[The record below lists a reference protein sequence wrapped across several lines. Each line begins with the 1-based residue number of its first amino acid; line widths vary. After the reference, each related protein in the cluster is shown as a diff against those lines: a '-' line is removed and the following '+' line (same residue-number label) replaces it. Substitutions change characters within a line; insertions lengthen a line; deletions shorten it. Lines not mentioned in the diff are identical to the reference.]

1 MPESPTTPQVARR
14 MERWKQQLLDLSL
27 RNHLLNLRDGLQA
40 IQLHGAS
47 LHEVEDRLQNGV
59 TFSLDAL
66 ENLLGAEEFQNAEKL
81 SVAEREKIYAD
92 AIAKAKKA
100 DALYSVRPAKEL
112 SRKLLELMRKG
123 RLDQE
128 EGDVHTIFAT
138 FGVLAWKPKGDK
150 IKRYAPLVLE
160 PVTLNRKSIQAG
172 FTIMRHDD
180 ETLFNQTLVELL
192 KRDFQIKLPSMD
204 ELPADDH
211 GVDLNAVF
219 TTVRE
224 AVAAIPE
231 CEILETLYVARLSFS
246 KFLMWN
252 DLNNRAEALEK
263 QPLVHH
269 LVQGLSGLYDDQ
281 IKVFPPAE
289 VESHLELENLCC
301 PLAADAS
308 QLTAILYSALG
319 KTFVLHGPPG
329 TGKSQSIANLICHN
343 LTLGRRVLFVSE
355 KKAALEVVQNR
366 LNKLG
371 MRPFCLELHSNKT
384 GKAEVLAQFREALN
398 LATAAEPQNW
408 QTLVKDLATQRDA
421 LNGYIRLLH
430 HAYPNGISAFQCLAE
445 TLEEESSAQI
455 NWKQDDLLTQTA
467 EQRGQLENA
476 LKSAQDGFAAVT
488 PQLCH
493 AMRLFAQPLD
503 WTKLNNSQLPPALA
517 TVQKALDS
525 LRNAIRQLD
534 DAFGFMES
542 PTGEEALAARDLL
555 ASKLPELKTLPRPLL
570 ANDVADHLDDLL
582 TTLDHAK
589 RLVELRGQ
597 LAQWHPMRLTEVPV
611 ASALQTLTDN
621 NARFFLMRFFANR
634 SLGKS
639 LMGFRQITAP
649 RPGADEL
656 AHDLPLISEYQSLV
670 QNHASDF
677 RHLGGLLDNPQWLE
691 GATPNWQALAAQ
703 LETAALL
710 VHAILELFGPQPD
723 TRLATLPECMDTA
736 LPAAEAYRQA
746 LKRFNDALH
755 AFQQIAAMTNA
766 PVVDDS
772 LNALDEM
779 IADAL
784 ENLDSLRPYRVWRQ
798 SRENA
803 EAAGLSP
810 FLDALETGTFPPA
823 ELLTVFRRKL
833 EAVMLQQILA
843 AEPVL
848 ADFIGTRHEHR
859 IEQFCKLDADY
870 MALSAKLAVA
880 RISARLPQRRNS
892 ECPAG
897 TALGF
902 LKRECEKKARIKPVR
917 TILQNVAPILGSLKP
932 CFLMSPLS
940 VAQYL
945 PPDMSQFDLVV
956 FDEASQIPTADAIGA
971 IARGKQ
977 FICVGDQK
985 QMPPTQFFQKTN
997 TDTVEEDDEVE
1008 ELDSI
1013 LDECLTAGV
1022 HSCHL
1027 NWHYR
1032 SRHESLIAFSNQHYY
1047 DNQLNTFPAAANS
1060 PLLGV
1065 HFQFVPN
1072 AVLERK
1078 SRTNS
1083 AEADAIVAYVAA
1095 MIADPAQ
1102 AKRSVGIVTFNIAQC
1117 ELIQDRFEQ
1126 FRSEHPQFEA
1136 YFSDSLPEPFFVKNL
1151 ENVQGD
1157 ERDVI
1162 LFSVGY
1168 APDADGKLYM
1178 NFGPL
1183 NRVGGERRLNVAI
1196 TRAKHRVVVFSSI
1209 HASQID
1215 LSRTGAKGA
1224 NDLREFLAYAE
1235 HGAAATAPELVDD
1248 QAADTLQ
1255 DTIARF
1261 LAEQGYETDRNVGC
1275 SSFRIDLAVKDA
1287 TKPGSYLLGI
1297 LCDGKRSARDY
1308 TCRDRES
1315 TRTGVLKG
1323 LGWHLAHAW
1332 STEWRLDRPAA
1343 ERALL
1348 EALDTAA
1355 NGREPREKTTSSTST
1370 TSSPPSSTSTTSQ
1383 PSTTSTTSQSST
1395 ISTTSS
1401 PPSPASQSS
1410 QYHPWQGKTKCPLN
1424 EFGLTLRCH
1433 QELVRQVRE
1442 IIAAEG
1448 PITNALLARRLRTAW
1463 NITRNTSKVQD
1474 TILSAIE
1481 VAFPRNT
1488 TDAAGE
1494 KIFWP
1499 VNANPQDYQVFRV
1512 PATPEERRDFT
1523 EIPDIEIRNA
1533 AASVRYDF
1541 PDANDDIVAKETT
1554 RLFGFP
1560 SCTPALRK
1568 RFDQAVLAG

>member
-1 MPESPTTPQVARR
+1 METTHDTTPVANGTSAR

-40 IQLHGAS
+40 IQFQGMS
-47 LHEVEDRLQNGV
+47 LHEAEDRLQSGI
-59 TFSLDAL
+59 TFALDSM
-66 ENLLGAEEFQNAEKL
+66 ENLLGSEDFQTTGKL
-81 SVAEREKIYAD
+81 PSAERQKVYTE
-92 AIAKAKKA
+92 AIDKAKKA
-100 DALYSVRPAKEL
+100 ATLYSERPAKEL
-112 SRKLLELMRKG
+112 NRKLLELLRKG

-138 FGVLAWKPKGDK
+138 FGALAWKPKGDK
-150 IKRYAPLVLE
+150 VKRYAPLVLE
-160 PVTLNRKSIQAG
+160 PVTLARKSVQAG
-172 FTIMRHDD
+172 FTITRHDD
-180 ETLFNQTLVELL
+180 DTIFNQTLVELL
-192 KRDFQIKLPSMD
+192 KRDFQVKLPQWD
-204 ELPADDH
+204 ELPADEH
-211 GVDLNAVF
+211 GVDLQAVF
-219 TTVRE
+219 TAVRE

-231 CEILETLYVARLSFS
+231 CEVIETLYVARLSFS

-252 DLNNRAEALEK
+252 DLNNRSSELEK

-269 LVQGLSGLYDDQ
+269 LVQGLSGVYDDQ
-281 IKVFPPAE
+281 IEVFPPAE
-289 VESHLELENLCC
+289 VEANVELDKLCC

-371 MRPFCLELHSNKT
+371 MKPFCLELHSNKA
-384 GKAEVLAQFREALN
+384 GKAEVLAQFREALD
-398 LATAAEPQNW
+398 LATAPEPQNW
-408 QTLVKDLATQRDA
+408 QTLVKDLAAQRDA
-421 LNGYIRLLH
+421 LNGYIKLLH

-445 TLEEESSAQI
+445 TLEEGPAAQI
-455 NWKQDDLLTQTA
+455 NWEQNDLLTQTA
-467 EQRGQLENA
+467 EERSQLVEA
-476 LKSAQDGFAAVT
+476 LKAAQDGFAAVT
-488 PQLCH
+488 PELCH
-493 AMRLFAQPLD
+493 KLRLFAQPID
-503 WTKLNNSQLPPALA
+503 WTKLDNSGIPTTISQLQEATAQLQDATQGFDRAIGCEDALTDSAKLSVRDSLA
-517 TVQKALDS
+517 TYLPKLD
-525 LRNAIRQLD
+525 
-534 DAFGFMES
+534 
-542 PTGEEALAARDLL
+542 
-555 ASKLPELKTLPRPLL
+555 KLPVGLL
-570 ANDVADHLDDLL
+570 CNEVANQRDILR
-582 TTLDHAK
+582 TTFDHAK
-589 RLVELRGQ
+589 RYCELRSKLSAWLPDQ
-597 LAQWHPMRLTEVPV
+597 LSAIPV
-611 ASALQTLTDN
+611 AATQQTLKAN
-621 NARFFLMRFFANR
+621 NAKFFVARFFANR
-634 SLGKS
+634 SLGKA
-639 LMGFRQITAP
+639 LMCYRQPVAP
-649 RPGADEL
+649 RPSADDL
-656 AHDLPLISEYQSLV
+656 ARDLPHIAECQELMKKNSTAFQHIGTLLG
-670 QNHASDF
+670 NPDWLAS
-677 RHLGGLLDNPQWLE
+677 
-691 GATPNWQALAAQ
+691 TPNWNILEKQ
-703 LETAALL
+703 LEDASQI
-710 VHAILELFGPQPD
+710 VGAIIKLYGPQDD
-723 TRLATLPECMDTA
+723 TQLSTIPECLPDA
-736 LPAAEAYRQA
+736 LPRTKAFVDAMSV
-746 LKRFNDALH
+746 FNQTL
-755 AFQQIAAMTNA
+755 QELQRTSAMEVT
-766 PVVDDS
+766 PTFSTS
-772 LNALDEM
+772 LEEFAVSL
-779 IADAL
+779 ADAAD
-784 ENLDSLRPYRVWRQ
+784 NLASLRAYRVWRQ

-803 EAAGLSP
+803 DSVGLTP
-810 FLDALETGTFPPA
+810 FLDALEQGLFPPD
-823 ELLTVFRRKL
+823 ELLTVFRRRL
-833 EAVMLQQILA
+833 ETVMLQQILV
-843 AEPVL
+843 AEPTL

-880 RISARLPQRRNS
+880 RISARLPLRRNS

-902 LKRECEKKARIKPVR
+902 LKRECEKKSRIKPVR

-945 PPDMSQFDLVV
+945 PPDMNAFDLVV

-985 QMPPTQFFQKTN
+985 QRPPTQFFQKTN
-997 TDTVEEDDEVE
+997 TETTEEDDDAVE

-1047 DNQLNTFPAAANS
+1047 DNKLNTFPAAKNS

-1065 HFQFVPN
+1065 HFQFVPD
-1072 AVLERK
+1072 AILDRRT
-1078 SRTNS
+1078 RTNS
-1083 AEADAIVAYVAA
+1083 AEADAIVSYVAQ

-1102 AKRSVGIVTFNIAQC
+1102 AKRSVGIVTFNISQC

-1126 FRSEHPQFEA
+1126 FRADHPQFEE

-1209 HASQID
+1209 HATQID
-1215 LSRTGAKGA
+1215 LSRTSAKGA

-1235 HGAAATAPELVDD
+1235 RGAAATAPKLASDA
-1248 QAADTLQ
+1248 AADTLQ
-1255 DTIARF
+1255 EIIAKF
-1261 LAEQGYETDRNVGC
+1261 LAEHGYESERNVGC
-1275 SSFRIDLAVKDA
+1275 SSFRIDLAVKHPE
-1287 TKPGSYLLGI
+1287 KPGEYLLGI
-1297 LCDGKRSARDY
+1297 LCDGRRSARDY

-1323 LGWHLAHAW
+1323 LGWNLAHAW
-1332 STEWRLDRPAA
+1332 ATEWRLDRPAA
-1343 ERALL
+1343 EQALL
-1348 EALDTAA
+1348 EALDAALHGRKPEEKAA
-1355 NGREPREKTTSSTST
+1355 N
-1370 TSSPPSSTSTTSQ
+1370 PSSQ
-1383 PSTTSTTSQSST
+1383 PSPAGTTSQSSQ
-1395 ISTTSS
+1395 
-1401 PPSPASQSS
+1401 PSPATP
-1410 QYHPWQGKTKCPLN
+1410 YHPWQGKTNCPLD

-1433 QELVRQVRE
+1433 KELVRQVKE
-1442 IIAAEG
+1442 IIATEG
-1448 PITNALLARRLRTAW
+1448 PVTDALLARRLRAAW
-1463 NITRNTSKVQD
+1463 GITRNTTKVQD
-1474 TILSAIE
+1474 AILSAIE
-1481 VAFPRNT
+1481 VAKPRVT
-1488 TDAAGE
+1488 ADAGGSSVY
-1494 KIFWP
+1494 WP
-1499 VNANPQDYQVFRV
+1499 DGMEPQNYRDFRV
-1512 PATPEERRDFT
+1512 PATPDERRAFD
-1523 EIPDIEIRNA
+1523 EIPDVEIRNA
-1533 AASVRYDF
+1533 AQSIRNDF
-1541 PDANDDIVAKETT
+1541 PDATDDIIAKETT

-1568 RFDQAVLAG
+1568 HFDQATGNTIHD